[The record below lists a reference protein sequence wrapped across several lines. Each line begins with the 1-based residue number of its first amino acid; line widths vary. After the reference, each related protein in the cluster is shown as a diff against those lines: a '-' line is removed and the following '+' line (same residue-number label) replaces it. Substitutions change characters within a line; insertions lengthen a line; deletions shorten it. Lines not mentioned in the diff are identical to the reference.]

1 MLERLGCRHDPGM
14 AESKYDYVIV
24 GGGTAGCVLAS
35 RLTENPD
42 VRVLV
47 LEAGPHYRGF
57 PIRVP
62 AGVVRLYQ
70 QGRYHWPYRS
80 EPEDHAAGQELPYKM
95 GCILGGSSAINGMVW
110 VRGSR
115 ADYDGWAAAGCKG
128 WSYDDVEPLFRRIE
142 RSEQAGDPTLGSSG
156 PVAVSQGDA
165 HTSPLNAAFM
175 KAAEQAGYPFN
186 PDYNGPSQDG
196 VCVMQRNTGNGER
209 SDVYRGY
216 LKPALGRPNLTVR
229 CDTTVNRLVVAQG
242 RVTGVSLGPDGGH
255 ETVSP
260 RREVLLCAGAL
271 ASPQLLMLSG
281 IGAADEL
288 AVKGI
293 KPIHALP
300 GVGRNLHTHPII
312 RLSYSCTQPVSLL
325 PWTQPPRKWLAGLQW
340 LLARKG
346 AAASNHMDTGL
357 FVRTNPDLDRPDGII
372 TFVPLVLGRAYGDS
386 DIHGFEI
393 YMELVGAKSRGTVTL
408 RSDDPADLPS
418 FRFNFLEDQRDRDA
432 FREGAKIMRSVIGQP
447 AFDALRGKELAPG
460 AEVTSDE
467 DLNVWIRETA
477 NVSHHLVGTCRMG
490 STDDPE
496 TVVSPDLK
504 LVGLEGLRVADA
516 SIMPIVPS
524 ANTHAAAIMIGEK
537 AADLI
542 RAEC

>member
-1 MLERLGCRHDPGM
+1 MTGSD
-14 AESKYDYVIV
+14 YDYVIV
-24 GGGTAGCVLAS
+24 GGGTTGCVLAS
-35 RLTENPD
+35 RLTEDPN

-47 LEAGPHYRGF
+47 LEAGPHYRGI

-62 AGVVRLYQ
+62 AGIVGLYQ
-70 QGRYHWPYRS
+70 QGKYHWPYRS
-80 EPEDHAAGQELPYKM
+80 EPEVHAAGQELPYKM
-95 GCILGGSSAINGMVW
+95 GRILGGSSAINGLIW
-110 VRGSR
+110 VRGNR
-115 ADYDGWAAAGCKG
+115 ADYDGWAAEGCEG

-142 RSEQAGDPTLGSSG
+142 RSDQAGDAILGSSG
-156 PVAVSQGDA
+156 PIAVSRGDA
-165 HTSPLNAAFM
+165 YTSPLNAAFM
-175 KAAEQAGYPFN
+175 EAAEEAGYPFN
-186 PDYNGPSQDG
+186 PNYNGPVQDG
-196 VCVMQRNTGNGER
+196 VCVLQRNTGRGER
-209 SDVYRGY
+209 CDVHRGY

-229 CDTTVNRLVVAQG
+229 CDTTVNQLIVAQG
-242 RVTGVSLGPDGGH
+242 RVTGVSFCAGGGQ

-260 RREVLLCAGAL
+260 RREVILCAGTL

-281 IGAADEL
+281 IGATDEL
-288 AVKGI
+288 AAKGI
-293 KPIHALP
+293 KPVHALP
-300 GVGRNLHTHPII
+300 GVGKNLHTHPII
-312 RLSYSCTQPVSLL
+312 RLSFSCTQPVSLL

-372 TFVPLVLGRAYGDS
+372 TLVPLVLGRAYGDS

-393 YMELVGAKSRGTVTL
+393 YMELLGAKSRGAVTL

-418 FRFNFLEDQRDRDA
+418 FRFNFLEDTRDTDA
-432 FREGAKIMRSVIGQP
+432 FRTGAKIMRSVVGQP

-460 AEVTSDE
+460 SEVASDD
-467 DLNVWIRETA
+467 DLDAWIRETA

-490 STDDPE
+490 SPDDPG
-496 TVVSPDLK
+496 TVVAPDLK
-504 LVGLEGLRVADA
+504 LVGLEGLRIADA

-542 RAEC
+542 RAER